1 MRGDWIFNVGIR
13 PGHFL
18 HIRDALERILSYTT
32 GGRQAFLVDARTQDA
47 VIRNLEV
54 TGEAV
59 KNHSES
65 LKARH
70 AETPWRRIAGIR
82 DKMTHEYFGVN
93 LQLVWDAIEHE
104 VPRLKEKIAAI
115 LSEWD
120 ERSRSEA

>member
-1 MRGDWIFNVGIR
+1 VKDDHV
-13 PGHFL
+13 HLL

-32 GGRQAFLVDARTQDA
+32 GGRQAFLVDARTQDV

-54 TGEAV
+54 MGEAV
-59 KNHSES
+59 KNLSEIP
-65 LKARH
+65 KARH
-70 AETPWRRIAGIR
+70 AEVPWRRIAGVR
-82 DKMTHEYFGVN
+82 AKMIHEYFGVN

-120 ERSRSEA
+120 ERSRSEV